1 MRIVLSGLGVTASL
15 VMLLASCLMNYLFLS
30 SLGKSPLEAHVLGAV
45 SASADSLKAL
55 LPFFIAWGWRSGR
68 YSIVVPGIAVWV
80 LFSGFSLLSAL
91 GFSASNRG
99 AILESRNTLTAQ
111 YERLQ
116 SDLKAAQA
124 RISRLP
130 QARAFTIVEQEINRY
145 KQHVRWTTTKKCV
158 DATIPESR
166 EYCRKYFSLRS
177 ELAAAKEYAK
187 LQKQNQTLKDKI
199 SRLRSNGAETDSDP
213 QVSLLSRIFGQSSE
227 NIRLTL
233 TIIVA
238 LLVEL
243 GSSLGLYLSASHSP
257 VRKRQKTNSTEKQD
271 DSGDIITGE
280 IEDFCLACLKAD
292 ECSSISLHQAYASYQ
307 AWCNSNDYEVLE
319 LDMFSKKFHHVLA
332 KEVGIPFSAGKY
344 QGITLNGSGE

>member
-1 MRIVLSGLGVTASL
+1 MRIILSGLGVMASL

-30 SLGKSPLEAHVLGAV
+30 SLGKSPLEAQVLGAV

-68 YSIVVPGIAVWV
+68 YSIVVPGIAIWI

-99 AILESRNTLTAQ
+99 AILESRNTLTAEYQ
-111 YERLQ
+111 RLQ
-116 SDLKAAQA
+116 SDLQTAQA

-130 QARAFTIVEQEINRY
+130 QARAFAIVEQEINRH
-145 KQHVRWTTTKKCV
+145 KQHVRWTTTKNCI

-166 EYCRKYFSLRS
+166 EYCQQYFSLHS
-177 ELAAAKEYAK
+177 ELAAAKEYSK
-187 LQKQNQTLKDKI
+187 LQKQSQTLKEKI
-199 SRLRSNGAETDSDP
+199 ARLRSNGAETDSDP

-227 NIRLTL
+227 SVRLTL
-233 TIIVA
+233 TIVVA

-257 VRKRQKTNSTEKQD
+257 VRKQQITDATEKQD
-271 DSGDIITGE
+271 DSREAAIGE
-280 IEDFCLACLKAD
+280 IEDFCLACLKA
-292 ECSSISLHQAYASYQ
+292 EEHSAVSLHQAFACYQ
-307 AWCNSNDYEVLE
+307 TWCSSNHYEALE